1 LKGQVLWAL
10 VTVTWRERLSRP
22 VVVAL
27 CGLLCAAQT
36 AFAVSGSHDLE
47 DPVLVLAL
55 ILGAG
60 SIGRDLSSGV
70 LALLFARPI
79 VRTTYVIAKWTAVSL
94 AAGTL
99 GCATL
104 IVQAVLL
111 RSRGIDISAAEL
123 FGAAFAS
130 LSTACGI
137 ASVLVL
143 LSALLPGVADIA
155 AWVGLGLI
163 GYLSQRALPLRVSE
177 EWRALIQPSLG
188 WSSTFGATP
197 IAWSAIAA
205 YLSTV
210 TLCLCLAA
218 LVINWK
224 EISYASG

>member
-1 LKGQVLWAL
+1 MKGQVLWAL

-111 RSRGIDISAAEL
+111 RSRGIDISAASPYIRN
-123 FGAAFAS
+123 APH
-130 LSTACGI
+130 
-137 ASVLVL
+137 
-143 LSALLPGVADIA
+143 ALLWPSGALALTVLAFIM
-155 AWVGLGLI
+155 LGDAV
-163 GYLSQRALPLRVSE
+163 RDALDPKLR
-177 EWRALIQPSLG
+177 
-188 WSSTFGATP
+188 
-197 IAWSAIAA
+197 
-205 YLSTV
+205 
-210 TLCLCLAA
+210 
-218 LVINWK
+218 
-224 EISYASG
+224 